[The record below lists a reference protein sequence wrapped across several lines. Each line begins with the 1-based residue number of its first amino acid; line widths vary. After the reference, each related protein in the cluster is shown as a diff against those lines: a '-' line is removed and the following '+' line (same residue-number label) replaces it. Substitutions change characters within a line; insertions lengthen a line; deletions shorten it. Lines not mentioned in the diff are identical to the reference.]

1 LAGDKGEPSD
11 TRKGDNADPGVDM
24 VLDED
29 AAPAPPVAV
38 NALSVPP
45 GDEPLPPAAR
55 KADSR
60 LPTPLIEKND

>member
-1 LAGDKGEPSD
+1 
-11 TRKGDNADPGVDM
+11 M
-24 VLDED
+24 VLEED